1 MCSFLFPLVIC
12 LTMLTGDRVTCF
24 TCIHNMPAKEYN
36 TLWYSVCS
44 EISQVVDT
52 ENNFKLKI
60 NMNKSD

>member
-12 LTMLTGDRVTCF
+12 LTLLTGDRVTCF

-52 ENNFKLKI
+52 ENI
-60 NMNKSD
+60 SS

>member
-1 MCSFLFPLVIC
+1 
-12 LTMLTGDRVTCF
+12 
-24 TCIHNMPAKEYN
+24 MPAKEYN

-60 NMNKSD
+60 NMNKSDWTVTLTFFVLDIRIFCIL